1 MLMKLKALRPNKT
14 PALKTGCLSDNQN
27 TPATWSKMLIKV
39 VHFFGGGGVGQIS
52 TQPFVNSHF
61 LKSEFSTIEL

>member
-39 VHFFGGGGVGQIS
+39 VHFLGGGGRSNFNS
-52 TQPFVNSHF
+52 TVCDLGNETER
-61 LKSEFSTIEL
+61 KGT